1 MSQHVEISTNTK
13 AYTKCIDYKMY
24 PFLLLLQIIEDS
36 EERLSE
42 EQVEELI
49 GLVELHLPDIDN
61 PQTLVNGTPGK

>member
-1 MSQHVEISTNTK
+1 MSANSLENK
-13 AYTKCIDYKMY
+13 LCILSSNIFK
-24 PFLLLLQIIEDS
+24 FNRILTFQIIEDS